1 MRVSLIDP
9 SADVLPYDHALA
21 AALARR
27 GVDVELATSRF
38 VHGPAPAADG
48 YEVSESFYRLAT
60 RLGARR
66 SRLRRALKL
75 AEHVPDSLRLRRR
88 AAGSDL
94 IHWQWM
100 WLEALS
106 LRTLSRERPQ
116 VMTMHNVIRRGRS
129 GRRLADRMDAVIVH
143 TRQGAELLGGGP
155 RVHVIPH
162 GAFEHLTR
170 QPDERPLPPE
180 LAAVDK
186 PVVLFF
192 GVVRPYKGAD
202 VLVEAFRSISDA
214 ELWVVGRPLGVTLDA
229 PANVRLVPRYVSD
242 AELPAFFRRA
252 DLLVL
257 PHRTVDVSGVLF
269 AGLAFGK
276 PMLLSDVGRLSRAG
290 RGARRG
296 PARCTRRPGRS
307 LRRHPRAVERSR
319 RARAARRA
327 RPRGG
332 GRAVLLGHHRGTDRR
347 GLRRGAGRMRAVFMG
362 KNKRSAA
369 RALDW
374 LVDQGVEVVAVVARE
389 PDRFTRD
396 EQRVDLVAERHGLP
410 LVEDTELYAHPP
422 QDVDVVI
429 SFLFWKLIR
438 EPLISLGRIGCLN
451 FHPAPLPDFRGLG
464 GYNVAVLEGLDEWGV
479 SCHFVDEHFDTGALV
494 GVERFAI
501 DPATETAFSL
511 DLKSQERLLGL
522 FQSVMSRVLAG
533 EELPRRPQGDGR
545 YVSYEEFEQL
555 KVIRPGDDVERK
567 LRAFW
572 YPPHPGAL
580 AEVAG
585 RRLTLVD
592 ERILADVAD
601 AYRDAGRLP

>member
-27 GVDVELATSRF
+27 GVHVELATSRF

-88 AAGSDL
+88 TEGADL

-106 LRTLSRERPQ
+106 VRMLSRERPQ

-257 PHRTVDVSGVLF
+257 PHRSVDVSGVLF

-276 PMLLSDVGRLSRAG
+276 PMLLSDVGGFRELVEEHGAG
-290 RGARRG
+290 RLVAPGDPGALCAAIRELLSD
-296 PARCTRRPGRS
+296 PA
-307 LRRHPRAVERSR
+307 ERER
-319 RARAARRA
+319 LAERARAAA
-327 RPRGG
+327 
-332 GRAVLLGHHRGTDRR
+332 
-347 GLRRGAGRMRAVFMG
+347 AGPF
-362 KNKRSAA
+362 SWDTIAA
-369 RALDW
+369 RT
-374 LVDQGVEVVAVVARE
+374 VEVY
-389 PDRFTRD
+389 D
-396 EQRVDLVAERHGLP
+396 E
-410 LVEDTELYAHPP
+410 
-422 QDVDVVI
+422 
-429 SFLFWKLIR
+429 
-438 EPLISLGRIGCLN
+438 
-451 FHPAPLPDFRGLG
+451 
-464 GYNVAVLEGLDEWGV
+464 VL
-479 SCHFVDEHFDTGALV
+479 
-494 GVERFAI
+494 
-501 DPATETAFSL
+501 
-511 DLKSQERLLGL
+511 
-522 FQSVMSRVLAG
+522 
-533 EELPRRPQGDGR
+533 DG
-545 YVSYEEFEQL
+545 
-555 KVIRPGDDVERK
+555 
-567 LRAFW
+567 
-572 YPPHPGAL
+572 
-580 AEVAG
+580 
-585 RRLTLVD
+585 
-592 ERILADVAD
+592 
-601 AYRDAGRLP
+601 